1 MADSYLTYDAWR
13 VNHTEGKLV
22 SDQLVVETPLSIL
35 LHGEP
40 LTVTMHTP
48 GNELALTRGLLYTEG
63 IWKHADTEP
72 VIRLIPNERSGYIES
87 ADVEL
92 SDTDRSAINKR
103 SLLSVSAC
111 GICGKS
117 EFRAI
122 HGEALQGA
130 VLLKA
135 PIPVMF
141 QKMREHQII
150 FQQTGGC
157 HAAAAFSANGEL
169 LAVMEDI
176 GRHNAVDKVI
186 GQLLIDRTLSQAR
199 YLAVSGRVSYEIVAK
214 AFAGGIPV
222 IAAVSSV
229 SSLAVDFA
237 NELGITLIGFCRDD
251 RMTVYSHPER
261 IC

>member
-13 VNHTEGKLV
+13 LNRSEGQLV
-22 SDQLVVETPLSIL
+22 SDHLVVELPLSISL
-35 LHGEP
+35 RGEP

-48 GNELALTRGLLYTEG
+48 GNELAFTRGLLYTEG
-63 IWKHADTEP
+63 IWKHADKEP
-72 VIRLIPNERSGYIES
+72 AIRLIPNERSGYIDTV
-87 ADVEL
+87 DVEL

-117 EFRAI
+117 EFRAV
-122 HGEALQGA
+122 HGEALKGA
-130 VLLKA
+130 GLLKA
-135 PIPVMF
+135 PVPHMF
-141 QKMREHQII
+141 QKMREKQVI
-150 FQQTGGC
+150 FQHTGGC
-157 HAAAAFSANGEL
+157 HAAAAFNGDGEM
-169 LAVMEDI
+169 LAIMEDI

-186 GQLLIDRTLSQAR
+186 GQLLCDRTLSQAR

-237 NELGITLIGFCRDD
+237 NELGITLIGFCRDE
-251 RMTVYSHPER
+251 RMTIYSHPER
-261 IC
+261 VV